1 MASLAEIRAKLKEQE
16 SRTSGNNS
24 GGGDNSIYPFW
35 NIKEGESATLRFLP
49 DGDESNTFFW
59 KERLMIKLPFAGVKG
74 ETDSRPVQVQ
84 IPCMEMYGETCDILN
99 EVRGWFKDP
108 SLEDMGRKYWKKRS
122 YIFQGFVTDN
132 PLSDDQAPENPIRRF
147 IIGPQIFQIIK
158 AALMDPDMEE
168 LPTDYTAGV
177 DFRLNKTSKG
187 GYADYGTSNWAR
199 RERPLSD
206 AEMNA
211 VNTHGLFNLND
222 FLPKKPGEIE
232 VKTDAGFVI
241 LNQAFQATQTYHGNR
256 PPGNPYVIGLPADRI
271 NQLLILRKRNPYVD
285 EEYEEMLRKRR
296 LADFLGIDFLEY
308 DGLDADALTDTIQ
321 DIWVTDLD
329 ESDYMLQD
337 MLYDLLD
344 ALNLSLMRLFEDEL
358 TRQNRTLLSTKK
370 TDGTGFDATT
380 GIRLEDEDPWW
391 HWVREDFGYGNK
403 IDLYLNQGYGYS
415 LNIKQGDFELYDYKL
430 GSSSGNSI
438 DIQQ

>member
-16 SRTSGNNS
+16 ANTGGNRGPQGPNP
-24 GGGDNSIYPFW
+24 IYPFW
-35 NIKEGESATLRFLP
+35 NIKEGESATMRFLP
-49 DGDESNTFFW
+49 DSDQDNTFFW
-59 KERLMIKLPFAGVKG
+59 KERLMIKLPFSGVKG
-74 ETDSRPVQVQ
+74 DTSSRPVQVQ
-84 IPCMEMYGETCDILN
+84 VPCMEMYGDSCGILQ

-132 PLSDDQAPENPIRRF
+132 PLADDEAPENPIRRF

-158 AALMDPDMEE
+158 QALMDPDMEE

-232 VKTDAGFVI
+232 VKIMQEMFEASVDGEAYDPDRWSNYFRPSGMAARTGDPNKSSANGTATSMTADPKPVAEAAPVAPTPTPAPEAAPVAEAAPATAAPAGDGSDI
-241 LNQAFQATQTYHGNR
+241 LAMIRA
-256 PPGNPYVIGLPADRI
+256 
-271 NQLLILRKRNPYVD
+271 
-285 EEYEEMLRKRR
+285 
-296 LADFLGIDFLEY
+296 
-308 DGLDADALTDTIQ
+308 
-321 DIWVTDLD
+321 
-329 ESDYMLQD
+329 
-337 MLYDLLD
+337 
-344 ALNLSLMRLFEDEL
+344 
-358 TRQNRTLLSTKK
+358 RQS
-370 TDGTGFDATT
+370 
-380 GIRLEDEDPWW
+380 
-391 HWVREDFGYGNK
+391 
-403 IDLYLNQGYGYS
+403 
-415 LNIKQGDFELYDYKL
+415 
-430 GSSSGNSI
+430 
-438 DIQQ
+438 